1 MVGDL
6 VILLL
11 GLGFAGGGGELF
23 VRGAVGG
30 ATAARVPP
38 GIVGATVAAFATS
51 SPELSVAISSG
62 LEGQSEL
69 ALGDALGSNVVNI
82 GLVLGIVLLVGA
94 IRVGGGVIRRDIAA
108 ALAIPMVTLALIL
121 DGGVSRADAVVLLV
135 LFAVWLVASFE
146 VARRARSAAQEVL
159 GEHSMRRSLLS
170 GAVGLILLII
180 AGRLIVSG
188 AKGIGTELGFDAFV
202 VGVVF
207 VAIGTS
213 VPELA
218 TAVISRVRGHDEVGL
233 GTILGS
239 NVFNGAFVIP
249 IAALLSPIDADWG
262 DVSISL
268 VFGIALVAVV
278 VPWRGGMLGRPR
290 GFLLLAGYVA
300 SVAVLLLTHG

>member
-1 MVGDL
+1 MVTDL
-6 VILLL
+6 VVLTL
-11 GLGFAGGGGELF
+11 GLVCAAGGGELF

-62 LEGQSEL
+62 LDGRSEL

-82 GLVLGIVLLVGA
+82 GLVLGVVLLVGR

-108 ALAIPMVTLALIL
+108 ALAIPLVTLALIL
-121 DGGVSRADAVVLLV
+121 DGTVSRADAAVLLV
-135 LFAVWLVASFE
+135 LFIVWLAASFE
-146 VARRARSAAQEVL
+146 VARRGRSAAPEVL
-159 GEHSMRRSLLS
+159 GEHSLGRSLIA
-170 GAVGLILLII
+170 GAIGLLFLIL

-188 AKGIGTELGFDAFV
+188 AKGLGTELGFEPFV

-213 VPELA
+213 APELA
-218 TAVISRVRGHDEVGL
+218 TAVIARVRGHDEVGL

-239 NVFNGAFVIP
+239 NVFNGAFIVP
-249 IAALLSPIDADWG
+249 IAALLSPMTVDWNEIA
-262 DVSISL
+262 ISL
-268 VFGIALVAVV
+268 LFGIALVALVI
-278 VPWRGGMLGRPR
+278 PWHSGMLGRGR
-290 GFLLLAGYVA
+290 GIVLLAGYVA
-300 SVAVLLLTHG
+300 SVVVLLVTHG